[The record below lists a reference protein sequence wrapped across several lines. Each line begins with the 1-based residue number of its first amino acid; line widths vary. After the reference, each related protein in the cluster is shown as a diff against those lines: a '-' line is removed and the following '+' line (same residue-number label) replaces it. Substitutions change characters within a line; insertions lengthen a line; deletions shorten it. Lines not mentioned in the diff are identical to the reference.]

1 MEAIEKRVEALTGSM
16 ENVAKY
22 IDGVT
27 KYLSDHMNKAIDG
40 NSWKDWM
47 TGALF
52 GGGLIG
58 MAISKKVRTSK
69 TNTQII
75 YNGMTADD
83 MGRDIVNQ
91 VNKLVGYQSEIQKLV
106 GRGNGGNYY
115 NLVEF
120 VYHYAAKYH
129 AAWMSFASFYVLN
142 HKVDY
147 NGQRMTLEEMVKK
160 QWSRVILQLDMR
172 AETRKAI
179 EKNL

>member
-1 MEAIEKRVEALTGSM
+1 METINEKRVEALTGSM

-27 KYLSDHMNKAIDG
+27 KYLSDNMNKAIDG

-75 YNGMTADD
+75 
-83 MGRDIVNQ
+83 
-91 VNKLVGYQSEIQKLV
+91 
-106 GRGNGGNYY
+106 
-115 NLVEF
+115 
-120 VYHYAAKYH
+120 
-129 AAWMSFASFYVLN
+129 
-142 HKVDY
+142 
-147 NGQRMTLEEMVKK
+147 
-160 QWSRVILQLDMR
+160 
-172 AETRKAI
+172 
-179 EKNL
+179 KN